1 MELKDFDYNLPDGL
15 IASRP
20 LEERASSRLL
30 VLTRTTGVIS
40 HKRFTDI
47 PGQLR
52 PGDLL
57 VANDTKVIPARITGV
72 KPTGGRVEVLLVER
86 VAGKDSGGKD
96 SGVEGEAWSCL
107 VKPGKGADKILFDH
121 GVEATVVEASTGGLY
136 TLSFEGLGGL
146 SPAERLGAVPLPPYI
161 KRPPDRS
168 DIERYQTV
176 FAVRDGAVAAPT
188 AGLHFTEELLDEIRG
203 SGVEVLFI
211 TLHVGPGTFLPV
223 RVDDIESHTIMEE
236 SYSISAEVSHSL
248 RKARE
253 EGRRIVAVGTTTV
266 RALEAAALGGGGD
279 FEGGG
284 AISGRTGIFIYPGF
298 GFKVVSA
305 LITNFHLP
313 RSTLLML
320 VCAFAG
326 RDHIMK
332 AYGEAIREKYR
343 FYSYGDAMFIT

>member
-1 MELKDFDYNLPDGL
+1 MKLKDFDYSLPEGL

-30 VLTRTTGVIS
+30 VLNRTTGAIS
-40 HKRFTDI
+40 HKRFTGI
-47 PGQLR
+47 PGHLR

-57 VANDTKVIPARITGV
+57 VLNDTKVIPARITGV

-86 VAGKDSGGKD
+86 VDDG
-96 SGVEGEAWSCL
+96 GVEGESWSCL
-107 VKPGKGADKILFDH
+107 VRGGKGTVKILFGD
-121 GVEATVVEASTGGLY
+121 GCEASVVEAAEDGLY
-136 TLSFEGLGGL
+136 TLSFKGLNGAG
-146 SPAERLGAVPLPPYI
+146 PAERLGAVPLPPYI
-161 KRPPDRS
+161 KRESDEL

-176 FAVRDGAVAAPT
+176 FAAKDGAVAAPT
-188 AGLHFTEELLDEIRG
+188 AGLHFTEELLGEIRG
-203 SGVEVLFI
+203 AGVEVLFI

-223 RVDDIESHTIMEE
+223 RVDDIESHAMMEE
-236 SYSISAEVSHSL
+236 CYSISPEAAGSIL
-248 RKARE
+248 KARE

-266 RALEAAALGGGGD
+266 RALEAAALGGNGD
-279 FEGGG
+279 FEEGE
-284 AISGRTGIFIYPGF
+284 AHSGRTGIFIYPGF
-298 GFKVVSA
+298 EFKVVDA

-320 VCAFAG
+320 VSAFAG

-332 AYGEAIREKYR
+332 AYSEAIKEKYR